1 MYLIRRED
9 APVFNMPGLTV
20 AGFASPSRGA
30 AQVSTWR
37 LELAPGSEGVEHSVD
52 REEIFMALSGNAL
65 ARLGGEEVELR
76 PGDALIVP
84 PGIAFSL
91 GNPGATAFSA
101 IAVAP
106 VGVRARIAEG
116 ASFSPP
122 WTE

>member
-9 APVFNMPGLTV
+9 APVFNLPGLTV

-30 AQVSTWR
+30 AELSTWR
-37 LELAPGSEGVEHSVD
+37 LELAPGTEGVEHSVD
-52 REEIFMALSGNAL
+52 REEIFMALSGNAV
-65 ARLGGEEVELR
+65 ARLGGKEIELR

-84 PGIAFSL
+84 PGKAFSL
-91 GNPGATAFSA
+91 GNPGSIAFSA

-106 VGVRARIAEG
+106 AGIRARMGES